1 MAAVEGVRFTV
12 DVDAINRQL
21 EEHSMTTREA
31 RSAIRRGLAE
41 AGRIIRKQAVQ
52 NLRGVTGKNGQ
63 INYRPM
69 QRFVKFKVYKDLG
82 GVRIDILSNSTKKQA
97 ASYRKKGIKD
107 IAFTLKFFDL
117 GTGDRYTRTGVG
129 RGKRYTGRI
138 QASNFFQNAVKARQ
152 DEAQASLEK
161 FIVKH
166 INRIAAKR

>member
-1 MAAVEGVRFTV
+1 MGAVEGVRFTV

-31 RSAIRRGLAE
+31 RSAIRRGLAA
-41 AGRIIRKQAVQ
+41 AGGIIRKQAVQ
-52 NLRGVTGKNGQ
+52 NLRNVSGKNGR

-82 GVRIDILSNSTKKQA
+82 GVRIDILGGITMRQS
-97 ASYRKKGIKD
+97 ASYRKRGIRD
-107 IAFTLKFFDL
+107 IAYTLKFFDL
-117 GTGDRYTRTGVG
+117 GTSDRYTRLGIN
-129 RGKRYTGRI
+129 RPERYTGRI
-138 QASNFFQNAVKARQ
+138 QASYFFQNAVKARQ